1 MADYIRDLLKKPSN
15 SCSYNELLLQS
26 GIVTVLSVILGLFA
40 AIFLGKLLSINF
52 VSLFISFCLC
62 FLLNFLWVAF
72 KPIFEKKIR
81 YVSDFGEDK
90 IHYEARSSLLLL
102 FGIMAGIFVTSIFY
116 LKGFLFIQCVGIF
129 FSFVLPVL
137 IIFLKRDSF
146 YNENGKIVVENDY
159 EFAYDIQILYVGD
172 IFIGLATIGSGS
184 MLLASSLYRSYPPLG
199 ISVILVCLYVILFY
213 AILRPDFWNRYL
225 PFDIKRG
232 YGFIGYLVICGLIV
246 YIMNIVVIAYIG

>member
-1 MADYIRDLLKKPSN
+1 MVNYIEYILKKPFN
-15 SCSYNELLLQS
+15 SLSYKELLLQTS
-26 GIVTVLSVILGLFA
+26 IVTLLNCIL
-40 AIFLGKLLSINF
+40 AIF
-52 VSLFISFCLC
+52 VSLFMGRMLLINPVGLFNGLFICC
-62 FLLNFLWVAF
+62 FLYFFWAVF
-72 KPIFEKKIR
+72 KPILEKKIR
-81 YVSDFGEDK
+81 YTSDFGEDK

-102 FGIMAGIFVTSIFY
+102 FGVMAGIFVTSMFY

-146 YNENGKIVVENDY
+146 YNENGKIVAENDY

-172 IFIGLATIGSGS
+172 IFIGLATLGSGF

-213 AILRPDFWNRYL
+213 AILRPDFWNRHL

-232 YGFIGYLVICGLIV
+232 YGFIGYLVICGLMV